1 MPFFNEGERKFA
13 VSVFNFIV
21 VFQGNVTL
29 NLLVIIS
36 VYVAFALSFQLKPF
50 SAVRNIKRFK
60 EEGASAHY

>member
-1 MPFFNEGERKFA
+1 M
-13 VSVFNFIV
+13 SVFNFIV